1 VPINLTVD
9 TSSIERALGQ
19 FMGSDL
25 RSEFIK
31 AKEEISERVLSYAR
45 DNHNYKSRTGN
56 LKAATKVKSNLE
68 SDQDLSIELYIDTSK
83 ATYAK
88 QIVKGTGS
96 RAPDPFI
103 DEALEAN
110 KNWIYQRLQKAL
122 DDAVIKNNRR
132 G

>member
-1 VPINLTVD
+1 MPINLTVD

-83 ATYAK
+83 ANYAK
-88 QIVKGTGS
+88 QIVKGSGS